1 MTEDADS
8 GYVVANVV
16 RVRVQ
21 EFIRT
26 ALSSRPCS
34 IPPLV
39 VNVDDYLGPLHNS
52 ILGELSYKTT
62 LTQLAKWYDTVAI
75 SYAEVVRDI
84 AYANTADKT
93 FFNEKDVHFG
103 YWAHQTIAWSVGFG
117 SLELLSQ
124 YCDDEYR
131 MRSIVAKEEKSKGE
145 GTGDGLDSGKDIDH
159 QNHEF
164 FVPPRLTE
172 ELLLTN
178 ATVEFNAAKEATALD
193 NSKCPTLDASGEADD
208 GETEYSNKDKSPCAI
223 AWISSPGLFDGS
235 QIQRFMM
242 RYAIDIQGWQAETN
256 LKNGGWTNKVGWIAT
271 GPNATFTL
279 ALNDMDKDVS
289 SVTIFYT

>member
-1 MTEDADS
+1 MVSRADTICVIFIHRKLYFKASGRGLFVICGVCLNPNAFSSWLDASPPWDMTEDADS

-103 YWAHQTIAWSVGFG
+103 YSVIISF
-117 SLELLSQ
+117 
-124 YCDDEYR
+124 
-131 MRSIVAKEEKSKGE
+131 
-145 GTGDGLDSGKDIDH
+145 
-159 QNHEF
+159 
-164 FVPPRLTE
+164 
-172 ELLLTN
+172 
-178 ATVEFNAAKEATALD
+178 
-193 NSKCPTLDASGEADD
+193 KC
-208 GETEYSNKDKSPCAI
+208 
-223 AWISSPGLFDGS
+223 
-235 QIQRFMM
+235 FM
-242 RYAIDIQGWQAETN
+242 
-256 LKNGGWTNKVGWIAT
+256 
-271 GPNATFTL
+271 
-279 ALNDMDKDVS
+279 S
-289 SVTIFYT
+289 